1 MYSTILISKNSRTG
15 KLVGTHQKLD
25 RAARRILPKITP
37 VPINFPTSRQII
49 YFEGARGPDGLKRKS
64 PGIDE
69 PVHFIIPD
77 TADRTLIDIAL
88 DHQYNLTEA
97 LKNDDIVRSSFEA
110 AWLAHTITDGLTPA
124 HHFPLSDAKE
134 ELMTE
139 KEFIKIFGQPIKG
152 IMHGKSPLETARNNW
167 LYWGANGYMSKHVA
181 FEYGVAITAAAM
193 SYKSLYP
200 VFTPGEIKNFD
211 LKRQF
216 LASLDKI
223 HRLDMYH
230 RFLNKGW
237 TAELAVEVKQILLP
251 EIVKN
256 IAFTWAEAIQD
267 TEESQNAEKPQN
279 TKKSQSTKKPQS
291 TKES

>member
-25 RAARRILPKITP
+25 RAARRVLPKVTP
-37 VPINFPTSRQII
+37 VPINFPTSRQIV

-64 PGIDE
+64 PGQDE
-69 PVHFIIPD
+69 PVHFIIPG
-77 TADRTLIDIAL
+77 TADRTLIKIAL
-88 DHQYNLTEA
+88 DHQHNLTQA
-97 LKNDDIVRSSFEA
+97 LKKDDLVRASFES
-110 AWLAHTITDGLTPA
+110 AWLAHAITDGLTPA

-181 FEYGVAITAAAM
+181 FEYGVAITTAAM
-193 SYKSLYP
+193 TYKSLYP
-200 VFTPGEIKNFD
+200 TFTSDELHNFN
-211 LKRQF
+211 LEKQF
-216 LASLDKI
+216 LASLAKI
-223 HRLDMYH
+223 HHLDMYH
-230 RFLNKGW
+230 RFLSKGW
-237 TAELAVEVKQILLP
+237 TTELAVEVKQILLP

-256 IAFTWAEAIQD
+256 IALAWAEAIANYQ
-267 TEESQNAEKPQN
+267 
-279 TKKSQSTKKPQS
+279 
-291 TKES
+291 KEL

>member
-25 RAARRILPKITP
+25 RAARRVLPKIADHAAD
-37 VPINFPTSRQII
+37 FPTSRQIV

-69 PVHFIIPD
+69 PVHFIIPGSND
-77 TADRTLIDIAL
+77 YTLIDIAL
-88 DHQYNLTEA
+88 NHQHNLIKA
-97 LKNDDIVRSSFEA
+97 LEKNDTIRASFEA
-110 AWLAHTITDGLTPA
+110 AWLAHTLTDGLTPA

-139 KEFIKIFGQPIKG
+139 KEFIHVFGQPIKG

-167 LYWGANGYMSKHVA
+167 LYWGASGYMSKHVA
-181 FEYGVAITAAAM
+181 FEYGAAITAAAM
-193 SYKSLYP
+193 SYKSLLP
-200 VFTPGEIKNFD
+200 NITTEETQNLD

-216 LASLDKI
+216 LTSLDKI
-223 HRLDMYH
+223 YRLDMYQ
-230 RFLNKGW
+230 RFLKKGW
-237 TAELAVEVKQILLP
+237 TTELALEVKQILLP

-256 IAFTWAEAIQD
+256 IALSWAEAL
-267 TEESQNAEKPQN
+267 EKSHQKGN
-279 TKKSQSTKKPQS
+279 
-291 TKES
+291 

>member
-25 RAARRILPKITP
+25 RAARRVLPKITP
-37 VPINFPTSRQII
+37 VPINFPTSRQIV

-64 PGIDE
+64 PGVDE
-69 PVHFIIPD
+69 PLHFILPNSD
-77 TADRTLIDIAL
+77 DYTLIDIAL
-88 DHQYNLTEA
+88 DHQYNLTAA
-97 LKNDDIVRSSFEA
+97 LKNDDIIRASFEA
-110 AWLAHTITDGLTPA
+110 AWLAHAITDGLTPA

-167 LYWGANGYMSKHVA
+167 LYWGANGYMNKHVA
-181 FEYGVAITAAAM
+181 FEYGVAVTTAAM

-200 VFTPGEIKNFD
+200 NFTDAELQNLD
-211 LKRQF
+211 LKHQF
-216 LASLDKI
+216 LESLNKI
-223 HRLDMYH
+223 YRLDMYH
-230 RFLNKGW
+230 RFLKKGW
-237 TAELAVEVKQILLP
+237 TTELAVEVKQILLP

-256 IAFTWAEAIQD
+256 IALAWTEAIKNYQ
-267 TEESQNAEKPQN
+267 
-279 TKKSQSTKKPQS
+279 
-291 TKES
+291 KET